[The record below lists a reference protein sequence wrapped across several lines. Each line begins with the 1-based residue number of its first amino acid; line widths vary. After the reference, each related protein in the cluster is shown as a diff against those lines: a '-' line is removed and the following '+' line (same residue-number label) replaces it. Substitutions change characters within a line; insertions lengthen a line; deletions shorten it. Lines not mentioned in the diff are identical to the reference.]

1 MLNIKKTNNLRG
13 DNMNIAKKYSIQQ
26 IRLIHNAFRKDQGDH
41 VATYVPSTP
50 FMNPFQA
57 CEELYSKTQNIET
70 SWVKDAVVGG
80 SKTEFTVKPQL
91 DTRSTCVG
99 DIMAICYLGENG
111 FREVWYTVADVGFEK
126 YYGEKRA

>member
-26 IRLIHNAFRKDQGDH
+26 IRLIHNAFRKDQKDH

-50 FMNPFQA
+50 FMNPLEA
-57 CEELYSKTQNIET
+57 CEELYSKTQNLES
-70 SWVKDAVVGG
+70 SWVEDAVVGG
-80 SKTEFTVKPQL
+80 GNTQFTVKPQL

-99 DIMAICYLGENG
+99 DIMVVCYPSDNG
-111 FREVWYTVADVGFEK
+111 FREVVYQVADVGFEK
-126 YYGEKRA
+126 YFGEERA

>member
-1 MLNIKKTNNLRG
+1 
-13 DNMNIAKKYSIQQ
+13 
-26 IRLIHNAFRKDQGDH
+26 
-41 VATYVPSTP
+41 
-50 FMNPFQA
+50 MNPLEA

-99 DIMAICYLGENG
+99 DIMVVCYPSDNG
-111 FREVWYTVADVGFEK
+111 FREACYQVGDVGFQK
-126 YYGEKRA
+126 YLGKERANV